1 MITHKLDDKLSIEKN
16 IAYTF
21 QHMILITIAAL
32 VMPLVV
38 GALLG
43 LSQKEIAEMLQRTFV
58 LTGIISLLQIK
69 FGHSF
74 PIIEGPAG
82 LWTGIL
88 TLMASL
94 APSIGKEMSVLRTD
108 LEAGLIIAGL
118 VVMLLT
124 ILGLIPYLAK
134 LFTPIINSIIIILM
148 VLQVS
153 PSIVNGMFGITR
165 DNPTVDLR
173 STLVFF
179 VVVILSLAI
188 NLFAKGFLQSI
199 STLVGVIA
207 GWILAGLLG
216 IASPAHLTSQG
227 FITFPRAF
235 AWGTPTFDAGIII
248 TCVFS
253 ALALLPMTFTSIR
266 GMEALL
272 EVKIPK
278 KKMNNTFL
286 IHGLSASLGGIFP
299 TVAFMPYLSSIG
311 IIAMTGVASR
321 TPFVWASILMI
332 LFGIFSP
339 MGMLLASIPV
349 SVGCGALVII
359 FALILGQGLKELQKI
374 EITNRESFIIGI
386 SILIGVGAMFLP
398 DTTFSNLPSILAYI
412 LPNGLID
419 GIVVAL
425 VLEKLLP
432 KKNPKL
438 PS

>member
-1 MITHKLDDKLSIEKN
+1 MRKKSILAILLILALVFSLAACGGNGEGDTPGGEEKATLTVVNWKDYGSDDPEFIAAFEEEYNCKIVNQYMSSEEDLLTKLRTSKAGEIDVCLPNSTILTSAINEGLLMEIDTDKLTNYDALFQRFQTQEDTMKDGKLFALPFVWGSTAIAYNTDMITEPPTSMNALFDPQYEGQIAFRDDYN
-16 IAYTF
+16 DA
-21 QHMILITIAAL
+21 
-32 VMPLVV
+32 VM
-38 GALLG
+38 A
-43 LSQKEIAEMLQRTFV
+43 
-58 LTGIISLLQIK
+58 
-69 FGHSF
+69 
-74 PIIEGPAG
+74 
-82 LWTGIL
+82 
-88 TLMASL
+88 
-94 APSIGKEMSVLRTD
+94 
-108 LEAGLIIAGL
+108 
-118 VVMLLT
+118 
-124 ILGLIPYLAK
+124 
-134 LFTPIINSIIIILM
+134 
-148 VLQVS
+148 
-153 PSIVNGMFGITR
+153 
-165 DNPTVDLR
+165 
-173 STLVFF
+173 
-179 VVVILSLAI
+179 
-188 NLFAKGFLQSI
+188 
-199 STLVGVIA
+199 
-207 GWILAGLLG
+207 AGLLG

>member
-153 PSIVNGMFGITR
+153 P
-165 DNPTVDLR
+165 L
-173 STLVFF
+173 
-179 VVVILSLAI
+179 
-188 NLFAKGFLQSI
+188 GFYHNFCGQSN
-199 STLVGVIA
+199 S
-207 GWILAGLLG
+207 
-216 IASPAHLTSQG
+216 
-227 FITFPRAF
+227 
-235 AWGTPTFDAGIII
+235 
-248 TCVFS
+248 
-253 ALALLPMTFTSIR
+253 
-266 GMEALL
+266 
-272 EVKIPK
+272 
-278 KKMNNTFL
+278 
-286 IHGLSASLGGIFP
+286 
-299 TVAFMPYLSSIG
+299 
-311 IIAMTGVASR
+311 
-321 TPFVWASILMI
+321 
-332 LFGIFSP
+332 
-339 MGMLLASIPV
+339 
-349 SVGCGALVII
+349 
-359 FALILGQGLKELQKI
+359 
-374 EITNRESFIIGI
+374 
-386 SILIGVGAMFLP
+386 
-398 DTTFSNLPSILAYI
+398 
-412 LPNGLID
+412 
-419 GIVVAL
+419 
-425 VLEKLLP
+425 
-432 KKNPKL
+432 
-438 PS
+438 